1 MSLPVLIVG
10 GGGHAK
16 VLIEAL
22 HLRSVTIL
30 GILDA
35 DPALVGQKILGIPVI
50 GGDEKATEYPF
61 NDVRLVN
68 GMGSVDVPDKRIGLF
83 EKFKNQGFSFATVIH
98 PSAVIASDVKLGE
111 GTQIMAGA
119 VIQPGSRIG
128 RNVIIN
134 TRASIDHDCQIGDH
148 VHVAPGATLSG
159 GVSVGSKTH
168 IGTGATVIQGIRIG
182 SGSIVGAGALVLK
195 NVPDSVTIT
204 GVPSR
209 VVNK

>member
-22 HLRSVTIL
+22 RLRSVSIL
-30 GILDA
+30 GIIDA
-35 DPALVGQKILGIPVI
+35 DPAYAGQKILGVPVI
-50 GGDEKATEYPF
+50 GGDEKATEYPL
-61 NDVRLVN
+61 NDVQLVN
-68 GMGSVDVPDKRIGLF
+68 GVGSIDIPEKRRGLF
-83 EKFKNQGFSFATVIH
+83 EKFKSKGFSFATVIH
-98 PSAVIASDVKLGE
+98 PSAVVASDVELGE
-111 GTQIMAGA
+111 GAQIMAGA
-119 VIQPGSRIG
+119 VIQPGSSIG

-134 TRASIDHDCQIGDH
+134 TNASIDHDCQIGDH

-159 GVSVGSKTH
+159 GVSVGTKTH

-195 NVPDSVTIT
+195 HVSDSVTIT
-204 GVPSR
+204 GVPAR
-209 VVNK
+209 VVKK